1 MSKGRGEQM
10 NRQEAVLLLKEIISV
25 CGSFN
30 DAQSVSIDNNKK
42 SNSWEL
48 QVNYVPHSSEV
59 ACLEKVFAN
68 RGLEMVIINGFSV
81 FRSKIS

>member
-1 MSKGRGEQM
+1 M

-30 DAQSVSIDNNKK
+30 DAQSVSINNNQK
-42 SNSWEL
+42 SDSWEL
-48 QVNYVPHSSEV
+48 QVNYVPHISEV
-59 ACLEKVFAN
+59 VCLEKIVAN

-81 FRSKIS
+81 FRSKM